1 MPSKRKTEIKTQKTG
16 ASVASFLAGIP
27 DDAQR
32 KEAKALAALFRKATG
47 TTPAMWGTAIVGYGA
62 MTYAGSKGRTVD
74 WFPVGFSPRK
84 AALTVYL
91 MGGLKVHSELLKT
104 LGKHKVGGG
113 CLYLPSLADVNL
125 DVLCELI
132 AQSYANNTRVTE
144 RQTPTGR
151 KKR

>member
-1 MPSKRKTEIKTQKTG
+1 MAEPKTQKTK
-16 ASVASFLAGIP
+16 ASVTAFLGAIA

-32 KEAKALAALFRKATG
+32 KDAKALAALMRKATG
-47 TTPAMWGTAIVGYGA
+47 VAPAMWGDAIVGYGD

-91 MGGLKVHSELLKT
+91 MGGLRVHERLLKK

-113 CLYLPSLADVNL
+113 CLYLPSLGDVDL
-125 DVLCELI
+125 DVLSALVTE
-132 AQSYANNTRVTE
+132 SYRVNTRVTE
-144 RQTPTGR
+144 RQAPTQR
-151 KKR
+151 KKAR

>member
-1 MPSKRKTEIKTQKTG
+1 MAELKTQKTT
-16 ASVASFLAGIP
+16 ASVAAFLDAIA
-27 DDAQR
+27 DEAQR
-32 KEAKALAALFRKATG
+32 KDAKALAALMRRATG
-47 TTPAMWGTAIVGYGA
+47 ARPAMWGNAIVGYGA

-91 MGGLKVHSELLKT
+91 MGGLRAHAPLLKK

-113 CLYLPSLADVNL
+113 CLYLPSLAGVDL
-125 DVLCELI
+125 AVLEELI
-132 AQSYANNTRVTE
+132 AQSHAANTTATR
-144 RQTPTGR
+144 RPKPAPR